1 MTAKCD
7 AVAGTLLNWVERIS
21 VGSAMQDRHRKIRR
35 QLYGMIPFLIVWLF
49 VVLSMVYLFSEIEG
63 LPVFVMALMLVIFIL
78 FPLIFL
84 LRRIR
89 HIILDLRPFESR
101 ITIPQAVAIAILGMW
116 NAIIIVESFFISESI
131 YQRSIDTVDFLK
143 NIFRYW
149 VMRVINP

>member
-1 MTAKCD
+1 
-7 AVAGTLLNWVERIS
+7 
-21 VGSAMQDRHRKIRR
+21 
-35 QLYGMIPFLIVWLF
+35 MIPFLIVWLF

-149 VMRVINP
+149 VMRVMNP